1 MQDAESVLDARGRE
15 ILPGDIVRCVD
26 QISGC
31 ITLLVEYRVESLR
44 PEESR
49 IVINPDDRNL
59 EGWYAA
65 KRFELILPGED
76 VW

>member
-1 MQDAESVLDARGRE
+1 MQDAELVLDARGRE
-15 ILPGDIVRCVD
+15 LLPGDFVRCVSE
-26 QISGC
+26 ISGC
-31 ITLLVEYRVESLR
+31 ITLQVEYRVESLR
-44 PEESR
+44 YEESR

-76 VW
+76 F